1 MKSKKVSFTN
11 SLSNLEFVRT
21 EIISFLKES
30 CSDKILNRIVL
41 SIDEAISNCI
51 EHGFIEGEISEI
63 NLEMILEEKIAKFV
77 LVDSGIEF
85 DPTKKESLDIDTH
98 LEKGEDGG
106 VGIHI
111 FQKIMKVKYQ
121 RQENKNILTLS
132 KNLGEENE

>member
-1 MKSKKVSFTN
+1 MKSKKISFTN

-21 EIISFLKES
+21 EIISFLKGF

-51 EHGFIEGEISEI
+51 EHGFKEGEISEI
-63 NLEMILEEKIAKFV
+63 DLEMNIDEKLAKFI

-85 DPTKKESLDIDTH
+85 DPTKKESLDIDKH
-98 LEKGEDGG
+98 LEIGEDGG

-111 FQKIMKVKYQ
+111 FQKIMKVEYE
-121 RQENKNILTLS
+121 RINNKNSLSLS
-132 KNLGEENE
+132 KNLRDENE